1 MSWAWV
7 VCDFNLLTITCV
19 CGWSR
24 EREGKKK
31 EIGREGQA
39 TGRLQEFWVEQL
51 GEWSCQLLR

>member
-31 EIGREGQA
+31 EIGREG
-39 TGRLQEFWVEQL
+39 GREGGAGDWKASGVL
-51 GEWSCQLLR
+51 G